1 MLKQQKYSILFL
13 SLFLGMLLVS
23 TVEKISNASNGFEII
38 LETDIEWDKESEDS
52 KKDTE
57 DTDKII
63 TDFSYNLVAEIKVS
77 HSCLYRHGNGLANS
91 EIILPPPELK
101 S

>member
-1 MLKQQKYSILFL
+1 MVKQQKYSILFL

-63 TDFSYNLVAEIKVS
+63 TDFSYNLIAEIKIS
-77 HSCLYRHGNGLANS
+77 HSCLYRLENGLANS

>member
-1 MLKQQKYSILFL
+1 
-13 SLFLGMLLVS
+13 MLLVS

-38 LETDIEWDKESEDS
+38 LKTDIEWDKESEDS

-63 TDFSYNLVAEIKVS
+63 TDFSYNLIAEIKIS
-77 HSCLYRHGNGLANS
+77 HSCLYRLENGLANS